1 MGFTLFDI
9 SAGKLCF
16 FQPANMVGMTVGNQE
31 VINVRK
37 GGVVV
42 VKQAVRTMITAIDQ
56 EMRLVFHN
64 KKIRLVQGF

>member
-1 MGFTLFDI
+1 
-9 SAGKLCF
+9 
-16 FQPANMVGMTVGNQE
+16 MTVGNQE

>member
-1 MGFTLFDI
+1 
-9 SAGKLCF
+9 
-16 FQPANMVGMTVGNQE
+16 MVGMTVGNQE
-31 VINVRK
+31 IINISK
-37 GGVVV
+37 LGIIV

>member
-1 MGFTLFDI
+1 
-9 SAGKLCF
+9 
-16 FQPANMVGMTVGNQE
+16 MVGMTVGNQE

-64 KKIRLVQGF
+64 KKIRLVQGFWKRRANPEKNQVQSPLIG